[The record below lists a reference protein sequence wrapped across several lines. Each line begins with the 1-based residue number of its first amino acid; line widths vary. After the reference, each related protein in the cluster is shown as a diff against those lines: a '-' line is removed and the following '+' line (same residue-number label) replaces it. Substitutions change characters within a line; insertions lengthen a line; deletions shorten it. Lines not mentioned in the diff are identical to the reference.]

1 MLGLRAWVRVGRYDV
16 TVHEIE
22 GMPDGVDEA
31 LLAWV
36 RGPKAQFTKGA
47 AVDNGKVAINQ
58 MLHQVATIYRC
69 VASLSSLSSSRLVHF
84 RVSPRR
90 TGVAVRTLGRCVGLL
105 SLLMAGWMPECPV
118 RYAALY
124 IPSQPIRFWPRMQKS
139 NPPHCVRF
147 MSARLG
153 LTGRCTCVPPSTL
166 YGSHPKPYKVLRGV
180 VEST

>member
-1 MLGLRAWVRVGRYDV
+1 MLGHCQLCAESGACAGAAGGGVRVGRYDV

-69 VASLSSLSSSRLVHF
+69 VASLSSPRLPVGALQGFTKTNRGCGEHTRPVCWVAKPPYGWVDA
-84 RVSPRR
+84 RV
-90 TGVAVRTLGRCVGLL
+90 
-105 SLLMAGWMPECPV
+105 
-118 RYAALY
+118 
-124 IPSQPIRFWPRMQKS
+124 PSEVYFQPPYQVDPYGWPRMQKS
-139 NPPHCVRF
+139 SPPHSVRF
-147 MSARLG
+147 LSAG
-153 LTGRCTCVPPSTL
+153 GWD
-166 YGSHPKPYKVLRGV
+166 
-180 VEST
+180 